1 MGGGFEMEKKEIR
14 AWNKSQQG
22 IRGDGGYMCNGFAR
36 EEKEREVP
44 TRRCDKRPYMP
55 EEIAD

>member
-1 MGGGFEMEKKEIR
+1 MEKKEIR